1 MYAERGESMPV
12 LMIALLA
19 LLVFGVIGI
28 LLSSAVILEQS
39 THKHAAKGDAAHPP
53 PALPL
58 R

>member
-1 MYAERGESMPV
+1 MPV

-19 LLVFGVIGI
+19 LLVFGLIGI
-28 LLSSAVILEQS
+28 LLSTAVILEHS
-39 THKHAAKGDAAHPP
+39 THRHAAKGAAAHPP

>member
-1 MYAERGESMPV
+1 MPV

-19 LLVFGVIGI
+19 LLVFGLIGI
-28 LLSSAVILEQS
+28 LLSTAVILEHS
-39 THKHAAKGDAAHPP
+39 VHKDAAKGGGAHPP